1 MKKIAGNALLA
12 LIFGILGAFIF
23 TRLSKDSNSES
34 LVQQDQI
41 KGLLTAYNGKAA
53 ESNLSFV
60 LASKV
65 STPTVVFIKTTAMV
79 RRSDPFGFFFDGWD
93 PFGSIGK
100 VSSTGSGVIVRKDGY
115 IVTNLH
121 VVKDAQTIE
130 VVLNNKKK
138 NYTAKLIGTDPSTDL
153 AVLKIDADNLP
164 AISISNSDDL
174 QIGEWVLAV
183 GNPFNL
189 TSTVTAGIVSAKGRN
204 INVVNNQFPIES
216 FIQTDA
222 AINPGNSGGALVN
235 LNGELVGINTAI
247 FSQTGSYAGYGF
259 AIPSNIVSK
268 TIKDLIDFGKVQRG
282 YSGIEVNDLDE
293 ASEKLNKITEGALIT
308 SAYEGSPADKAGLKK
323 GDVVIKIQDRQ
334 ISSKS
339 SFDEHMSYYRPGD
352 KIKLVYMR
360 AGSNK
365 ETTMTLTN
373 EDGETGLSTKS
384 VSSSEKLGADFS
396 AVSMAE
402 KQKYKISN
410 GVKVSNIRNG
420 FINRLGIEDGFIFI
434 KYNEKPCNDAAQ
446 LIKDLESAQ
455 GRIMIEGIDAN
466 GNTRIYNY
474 WY

>member
-1 MKKIAGNALLA
+1 
-12 LIFGILGAFIF
+12 
-23 TRLSKDSNSES
+23 
-34 LVQQDQI
+34 
-41 KGLLTAYNGKAA
+41 
-53 ESNLSFV
+53 
-60 LASKV
+60 
-65 STPTVVFIKTTAMV
+65 
-79 RRSDPFGFFFDGWD
+79 
-93 PFGSIGK
+93 
-100 VSSTGSGVIVRKDGY
+100 
-115 IVTNLH
+115 
-121 VVKDAQTIE
+121 
-130 VVLNNKKK
+130 
-138 NYTAKLIGTDPSTDL
+138 
-153 AVLKIDADNLP
+153 
-164 AISISNSDDL
+164 
-174 QIGEWVLAV
+174 
-183 GNPFNL
+183 
-189 TSTVTAGIVSAKGRN
+189 
-204 INVVNNQFPIES
+204 
-216 FIQTDA
+216 
-222 AINPGNSGGALVN
+222 
-235 LNGELVGINTAI
+235 
-247 FSQTGSYAGYGF
+247 
-259 AIPSNIVSK
+259 
-268 TIKDLIDFGKVQRG
+268 
-282 YSGIEVNDLDE
+282 
-293 ASEKLNKITEGALIT
+293 
-308 SAYEGSPADKAGLKK
+308 
-323 GDVVIKIQDRQ
+323 VVIKIQDRQ